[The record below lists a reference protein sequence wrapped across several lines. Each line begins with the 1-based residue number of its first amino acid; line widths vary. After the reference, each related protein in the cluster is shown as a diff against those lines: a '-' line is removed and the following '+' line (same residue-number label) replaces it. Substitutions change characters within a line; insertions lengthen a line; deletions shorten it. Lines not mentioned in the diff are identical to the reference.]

1 MCENFI
7 DGEVIFLINRR
18 VSDPLKKA
26 LDKGKKF
33 FFLYGDGIKDCFLED
48 IYDGILSLRDILK
61 TYFLNRED
69 CEIFALIS
77 TDGVQV
83 LKKQQSTFLDIS
95 SSYLTL
101 ASKSDSEMPDD
112 DEEGEG
118 ETDPRLQKSGESEE
132 AARLA
137 QNLESNNIN
146 ILNQI
151 GIIKMRAQD
160 KNISPK
166 KTVVF
171 FEDFEWMGKL
181 YSSNNNDSLAYI
193 KALKDFYKIEECYT
207 FVSLEDI
214 ELVRKYNFETKGS
227 NVIFLG
233 NPSADEI
240 KYAYLLRFLG
250 TTNFGN
256 DGIQMDLFEQ
266 LNNISQAVSASKKSL
281 REALQVLDAIVID
294 CSKKHIDSTDFE
306 IAIERI
312 TAEKVQLDDVIINE
326 EEKEN
331 IIHAIDAFLNSEES
345 KDYRKGFILTGPPGT
360 GKTQLVKA
368 LANEK
373 NCYFMAPKLSDLKGE
388 YVGQTSGKVK
398 RIFDEARANAP
409 TIIFIDE
416 ADTVFPSRDIGGGAS
431 DSYNL
436 DMVNQFLQE
445 IEGMTS
451 GEQKIFVIA
460 ATNRPNIIDAA
471 IQSRLT
477 ERIPIGLPNAENRI
491 KIFNKKF
498 EKYNFSLDGKKYL
511 NDIQSKTV
519 NMSGRDIE
527 NFVKKLKEY
536 IKETPF
542 AQIENLGNDDESHK
556 VLLKVLESNERTLIE
571 DLQKSVPVEV
581 KEPSDISVGIKDII
595 GYDYVKNRIARQAN
609 YIKCAESEKTRAWK
623 FGVKV
628 SKGVLLYGPPGNA
641 KTMLAQ
647 AIAKDN
653 NFYFVKVL
661 SKDFISDSISKQ
673 LDNIQTIFDQVIRLS
688 KMCSKYEGVVLF
700 FDEFDALASKLN
712 LNQVVRG
719 TLLDYL
725 ASGENQINTGIRSAQ
740 SRILLIAAT
749 NFGGLLDDAVIRK
762 GRIDE
767 HLFMDNPSKEE
778 GIQMLKE
785 KFASDAMIDSTKV
798 DMCDIYEKLLEYIC
812 THNPAANNDNE
823 MKQIC
828 RPSGSEIIN
837 LYDELKAEV
846 YFNQIEALTTKDQLV
861 LTSEIVNNYFGN
873 LNRQ

>member
-1 MCENFI
+1 MYESFV
-7 DGEVIFLINRR
+7 DEEVIFLINKR

-61 TYFLNRED
+61 TYFLSRED

-83 LKKQQSTFLDIS
+83 LRKQQSTLIDIS
-95 SSYLTL
+95 SNYLTL
-101 ASKSDSEMPDD
+101 ASKSDNEMPDD
-112 DEEGEG
+112 EEEGEG
-118 ETDPRLQKSGESEE
+118 ETDPRLQKSSENGE
-132 AARLA
+132 AGRLK
-137 QNLESNNIN
+137 QSLESNHVNL
-146 ILNQI
+146 LNQI
-151 GIIKMRAQD
+151 GIIKMHAQD
-160 KNISPK
+160 KNISTK

-207 FVSLEDI
+207 LVSLEDT

-250 TTNFGN
+250 VTNFEN
-256 DGIQMDLFEQ
+256 NGIQLDLFAQ
-266 LNNISQAVSASKKSL
+266 LNDVSQAVSASKKSL

-294 CSKKHIDSTDFE
+294 TSKKRINSIDFE

-331 IIHAIDAFLNSEES
+331 VINAIDAFLNSKES

-409 TIIFIDE
+409 TIMFIDE
-416 ADTVFPSRDIGGGAS
+416 ADTVFPSRDIGGGVS

-498 EKYNFSLDGKKYL
+498 ERYNFSLNGKKYL

-527 NFVKKLKEY
+527 NFVKKLNEY

-542 AQIENLGNDDESHK
+542 SKIENLKNDDESHK
-556 VLLKVLESNERTLIE
+556 ILLKVLESNERTLIE

-581 KEPSDISVGIKDII
+581 KEPSGILVGIKDII
-595 GYDYVKNRIARQAN
+595 GYEHIKNRIARQTN
-609 YIKCAESEKTRAWK
+609 YIKCTESEKTRAWK
-623 FGVKV
+623 FGIKV

-661 SKDFISDSISKQ
+661 SKDFASDSISKQ
-673 LDNIQTIFDQVIRLS
+673 LDNIQIIFDQVIRLS

-700 FDEFDALASKLN
+700 FDEFDALASCSY

-725 ASGENQINTGIRSAQ
+725 ASGDNQTNTGIRSAQ

-749 NFGGLLDDAVIRK
+749 NFIELLDDAVIRK

-785 KFASDAMIDSTKV
+785 KFESDTKIVVEKV
-798 DMCDIYEKLLEYIC
+798 DVCDIYEKLSEYIY
-812 THNPAANNDNE
+812 THNPSIKGNNE
-823 MKQIC
+823 KEEI
-828 RPSGSEIIN
+828 RPSGSTIIN
-837 LYDELKAEV
+837 LYDELKAEA
-846 YFNQIEALTTKDQLV
+846 YFSQVKEQTIKDKLILTP
-861 LTSEIVNNYFGN
+861 EIVDGYFCN
-873 LNRQ
+873 LNKK